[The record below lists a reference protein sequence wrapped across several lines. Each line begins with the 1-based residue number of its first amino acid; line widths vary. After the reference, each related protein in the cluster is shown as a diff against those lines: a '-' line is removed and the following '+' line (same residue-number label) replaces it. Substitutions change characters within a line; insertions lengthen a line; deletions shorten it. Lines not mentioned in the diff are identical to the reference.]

1 MNFWKASLA
10 QLTAAW
16 QRYDGRQRAALLTVL
31 LLGAAAVV
39 GVGMWSSQSEFVPLA
54 NGLGPSQAAE
64 LISRLQSAGIEYEL
78 SFSGSELLVPKQ
90 DWNRARLAAGDLVDP
105 TLSPAAEVED
115 SIWTDPNAYR
125 QRLLVA
131 QQETLARSIMRMQGV
146 AQAIVHISRPEPSP
160 FIRDQQPTKASVVL
174 ELKPG
179 APFDRQQAAAVVSMV
194 AHAVEGLDPNNVS
207 ITDTSGHILSEQ
219 TSPLGSDIARQF
231 EYQRRIETELAS
243 KAESML
249 SQLLGPGRA
258 IVRVA
263 ADVDFTQTTRK
274 ETTYDP
280 DTKVKIYEKIT
291 TNSSKSQPAG
301 VSGGTASNV
310 APSAPE
316 VTTGAPTSA
325 EEETIET
332 DYLNSTIDTTVA
344 EAAGRV
350 QRLTISAAVDI
361 PAPAAGETASAPAL
375 TKEQVESV
383 IKQAVGFSLER
394 NDEIEVVVGPLA
406 GMQAFD
412 PALAGSP
419 AWSQYE
425 GLVRNASLGLASLVV
440 LAIALLTLKK
450 VKPVVVAPPA
460 GTGLT
465 PETARRLNAL
475 TQQVED
481 DPRAIAQVLEA
492 WLGEDRPAAAPQIR
506 KVA

>member
-16 QRYDGRQRAALLTVL
+16 QRYDGRQRATLLAVL

-39 GVGMWSSQSEFVPLA
+39 GVGMWSSQSVFVPLA
-54 NGLGPSQAAE
+54 NGLGPSEAAE
-64 LISRLQSAGIEYEL
+64 LISRLQTAGIEYEL

-105 TLSPAAEVED
+105 MQSGSAEIED
-115 SIWTDPNAYR
+115 NIWTDPNAYR
-125 QRLLVA
+125 QRMLIA
-131 QQETLARSIMRMQGV
+131 QQDSIARSIMRMQGV

-160 FIRDQQPTKASVVL
+160 FIRNQQPTKASVIL
-174 ELKPG
+174 DLKPG

-207 ITDTSGHILSEQ
+207 ITDTAGHILSEQ

-231 EYQRRIETELAS
+231 DYQRRIETELAS
-243 KAESML
+243 KAETML
-249 SQLLGPGRA
+249 TQLLGPGRA
-258 IVRVA
+258 VVRVT
-263 ADVDFTQTTRK
+263 ADVDFTQRSSL

-280 DTKVKIYEKIT
+280 DAKVKVWETIT
-291 TNSSKSQPAG
+291 TKNSTQAASG
-301 VSGGTASNV
+301 VAGGTASNV
-310 APSAPE
+310 TPAAPE
-316 VTTGAPTSA
+316 VNVSAPSK
-325 EEETIET
+325 EDEETIET
-332 DYLNSTIDTTVA
+332 EYLNTKIENKIA
-344 EAAGRV
+344 EAAGGTK
-350 QRLTISAAVDI
+350 RLTVSAAVDI
-361 PAPAAGETASAPAL
+361 PTPAAGDTASTPAL

-383 IKQAVGFSLER
+383 IKQAVGFNLER
-394 NDEIEVVVGPLA
+394 GDEIEVVVGPLA

-412 PALAGSP
+412 PALAADSP
-419 AWSQYE
+419 WSQYE

-440 LAIALLTLKK
+440 LAIALMTLKK

-460 GTGLT
+460 SVGFT

-492 WLGEDRPAAAPQIR
+492 WLGEDRSAAAPNVR